1 MDTKCFQWN
10 CVNRR
15 NVSIFRAEY
24 IEKSRHLQNQLRD
37 LRSEIEV
44 LKVDE
49 KQTELDQLH
58 EEQVR
63 MGETKYSTL
72 KKVKSGS
79 TKARVAFY
87 EELWIGRILIVP
99 LTNAQNWM
107 DVRPFLLKRASFSE
121 YICTRVNVST
131 MKSHVENKI
140 PVNVHMSVRYDV

>member
-1 MDTKCFQWN
+1 MESDTHLLIIFFF
-10 CVNRR
+10 
-15 NVSIFRAEY
+15 FRAEY
-24 IEKSRHLQNQLRD
+24 LEKSRHLQNQLRE

-87 EELWIGRILIVP
+87 EEL
-99 LTNAQNWM
+99 
-107 DVRPFLLKRASFSE
+107 
-121 YICTRVNVST
+121 
-131 MKSHVENKI
+131 
-140 PVNVHMSVRYDV
+140 